1 MPSLKGIAG
10 GIGAV
15 GLGAA
20 AYAGRGLGMGGL
32 MAAGLAGG
40 ALFKGG
46 YNKFSKGGAGGGD
59 AKDEAKVE
67 ARESWVA
74 SDKILQTNITL
85 FISTFFLD

>member
-10 GIGAV
+10 GVGAV

-46 YNKFSKGGAGGGD
+46 YNKFAGKGVGADAAAKLEAFASLSGGT
-59 AKDEAKVE
+59 AVITEAKSMLE
-67 ARESWVA
+67 LSL
-74 SDKILQTNITL
+74 IHI
-85 FISTFFLD
+85 